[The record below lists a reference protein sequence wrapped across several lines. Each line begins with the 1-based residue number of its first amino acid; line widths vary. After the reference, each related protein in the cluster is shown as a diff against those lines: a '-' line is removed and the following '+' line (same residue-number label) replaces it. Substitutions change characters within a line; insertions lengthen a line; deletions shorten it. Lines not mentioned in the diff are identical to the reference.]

1 MVLSSIGE
9 QNMRSFCLF
18 AISFIVCLSGCTT
31 YVGLHQPEKLL
42 VPQGHATVE
51 SIQTAIRTGASKQGW
66 KVVDEGANYVIV
78 SSEPYWR
85 ARYPVIQVSYSLYS
99 VDFAYVSSRNLR
111 YTYVTEGKQLVR
123 RDYNKMVNGLVQAI
137 RHEMQKSRR
146 TGI

>member
-1 MVLSSIGE
+1 
-9 QNMRSFCLF
+9 
-18 AISFIVCLSGCTT
+18 
-31 YVGLHQPEKLL
+31 
-42 VPQGHATVE
+42 VE
-51 SIQTAIRTGASKQGW
+51 TIQTAIRTGASKQGW
-66 KVVDEGANYVIV
+66 KVVDEGANYLIV

>member
-9 QNMRSFCLF
+9 QNMRSFLPIRYLINCMPKRLYYLRRT
-18 AISFIVCLSGCTT
+18 ASTREIVGS
-31 YVGLHQPEKLL
+31 
-42 VPQGHATVE
+42 QGHATVE
-51 SIQTAIRTGASKQGW
+51 TIQTAIRTGASKQGW
-66 KVVDEGANYVIV
+66 KVVDEGANYLIV